1 MSTEKLSRLRPI
13 TVGVL
18 IVGLSFQM
26 LSLVHAAEPY
36 TPPFAEANQREG
48 YTAVGWVRISRAEWK
63 KTRKPV
69 VKSNPGSYA
78 KPFSS
83 LPMPHGPCF

>member
-1 MSTEKLSRLRPI
+1 MSTEKLSRLCAI
-13 TVGVL
+13 TAGMLVVA
-18 IVGLSFQM
+18 LSYQM

-36 TPPFAEANQREG
+36 TPPFAEANQYEG
-48 YTAVGWVRISRAEWK
+48 HTAIGWLRMSRAEWK

-78 KPFSS
+78 KTFSS